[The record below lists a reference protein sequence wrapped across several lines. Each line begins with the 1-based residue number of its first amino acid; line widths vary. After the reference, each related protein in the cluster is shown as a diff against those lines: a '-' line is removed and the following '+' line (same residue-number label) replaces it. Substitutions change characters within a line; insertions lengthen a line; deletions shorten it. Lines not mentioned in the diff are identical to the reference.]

1 MKKMIFFYFL
11 LPIIIIALLSGC
23 AEKEKDF
30 SFVFMTDIHVQW
42 QRHAKEGLTAAVK
55 KINEIHPD
63 FVITGGD
70 LIMDALQQKLSRA
83 DSLYNLYL
91 DITSKLQMPLYN
103 TLGNHEVFG
112 LYENSGVSPDNPD
125 FGKKLFLRK
134 MNYDKTYR
142 SFNYKG
148 WHFIL
153 LDGIGFTEDRH
164 YYGHIDSLQLEW
176 LKKDLQSIGKTTPIV
191 ISVHI
196 PFFSVYKQMTQGPTA
211 AFGRGEVITNALQ
224 VLDILKD
231 YNLKLVLQGHLHEL
245 EDINY
250 LGVHYITGGS
260 VCARWWQ
267 GERDGHPE
275 GFVVVDV
282 KGDNFK
288 WHYQTYGWDAK
299 QGKVME
305 ERNKK

>member
-1 MKKMIFFYFL
+1 MQKLRLFL
-11 LPIIIIALLSGC
+11 LPLIVFILLAGC
-23 AEKEKDF
+23 TEKEKDF

-42 QRHAKEGLTAAVK
+42 DRHAKEGLSAAVN

-70 LIMDALQQKLSRA
+70 LIMDALGQKLPRA

-91 DITSKLQMPLYN
+91 GVMKDLKMPLYN

-112 LYENSGVSPDNPD
+112 LYESSGISPDNPD

-134 MNYDKTYR
+134 MNYDKTYS
-142 SFNYKG
+142 SFNHKG

-153 LDGIGFTEDRH
+153 LDGIGFTKDRH
-164 YYGHIDSLQLEW
+164 YYGHIDSLQIEW
-176 LKKDLQSIGKTTPIV
+176 LKKDLQGISKTTPIV

-196 PFFSVYKQMTQGPTA
+196 PFFSIYKQMTSGPTA
-211 AFGRGEVITNALQ
+211 AFGSGEVITNALQ

-231 YNLKLVLQGHLHEL
+231 YNLKLILQGHLHEV
-245 EDINY
+245 EDIY
-250 LGVHYITGGS
+250 YKGVHYITGGAG
-260 VCARWWQ
+260 CGGWWK
-267 GERDGHPE
+267 GSHNGHPE

-282 KGDNFK
+282 KDNDFR

-299 QGKVME
+299 QGKVVSE
-305 ERNKK
+305 ENK